1 MQTCVGTVALAK
13 TIAVRFVPKIDMP
26 TVCRGL
32 GTMPPKRNLA
42 KNQTTLT
49 SLLRKEVKV
58 EDAVTTNTVVMN
70 PEDTD
75 IAEFYASLSPQERIA
90 HEIAKTALGMSY
102 RVRETRGFKA
112 RKLVK

>member
-1 MQTCVGTVALAK
+1 
-13 TIAVRFVPKIDMP
+13 
-26 TVCRGL
+26 
-32 GTMPPKRNLA
+32 MPPKRTLA

-75 IAEFYASLSPQERIA
+75 IVEFYASLTPQERIA

>member
-1 MQTCVGTVALAK
+1 
-13 TIAVRFVPKIDMP
+13 
-26 TVCRGL
+26 
-32 GTMPPKRNLA
+32 MPPKRVLS

-49 SLLRKEVKV
+49 SLLRKEVKA
-58 EDAVTTNTVVMN
+58 EDAVVTNTVVMN
-70 PEDTD
+70 SEDTD
-75 IAEFYASLSPQERIA
+75 VAEFYASLTPQERMA

>member
-1 MQTCVGTVALAK
+1 
-13 TIAVRFVPKIDMP
+13 
-26 TVCRGL
+26 
-32 GTMPPKRNLA
+32 MPPKRVLA

-58 EDAVTTNTVVMN
+58 DDAVPVTNVVTMN
-70 PEDTD
+70 PEDEGEKEKEKEV
-75 IAEFYASLSPQERIA
+75 AEFYASLSPRERIA

-102 RVRETRGFKA
+102 RVRETKGFKA

>member
-1 MQTCVGTVALAK
+1 
-13 TIAVRFVPKIDMP
+13 
-26 TVCRGL
+26 
-32 GTMPPKRNLA
+32 MPPKRSLP

-49 SLLRKEVKV
+49 SLFRKEVKADDAV
-58 EDAVTTNTVVMN
+58 IKNTVTMNSEDA
-70 PEDTD
+70 D
-75 IAEFYASLSPQERIA
+75 IAEFYASLTPPERMA

>member
-1 MQTCVGTVALAK
+1 
-13 TIAVRFVPKIDMP
+13 
-26 TVCRGL
+26 
-32 GTMPPKRNLA
+32 MPPKRSLP

-49 SLLRKEVKV
+49 SLFRKEVKADDAV
-58 EDAVTTNTVVMN
+58 IKNTVTMNSEDA
-70 PEDTD
+70 D
-75 IAEFYASLSPQERIA
+75 IAEFYASLTPQERMA

>member
-1 MQTCVGTVALAK
+1 
-13 TIAVRFVPKIDMP
+13 
-26 TVCRGL
+26 
-32 GTMPPKRNLA
+32 MPPKHVLA

-49 SLLRKEVKV
+49 SLLRKEVIV
-58 EDAVTTNTVVMN
+58 NNTAPVTNTVTMN
-70 PEDTD
+70 PEDTE
-75 IAEFYASLSPQERIA
+75 ITEFYASLTPQERIA

>member
-1 MQTCVGTVALAK
+1 
-13 TIAVRFVPKIDMP
+13 
-26 TVCRGL
+26 
-32 GTMPPKRNLA
+32 MPPKHTLA

-49 SLLRKEVKV
+49 SLFRKEVKA
-58 EDAVTTNTVVMN
+58 DVTVPVTNTVTMN
-70 PEDTD
+70 PEDTE
-75 IAEFYASLSPQERIA
+75 ITEFYASLTPQERIA

>member
-1 MQTCVGTVALAK
+1 MQTCVGIVAPEK
-13 TIAVRFVPKIDMP
+13 TIVARKIDHP
-26 TVCRGL
+26 TPSGAR
-32 GTMPPKRNLA
+32 GTMPPKRTLD

-49 SLLRKEVKV
+49 SLLRKEVKA
-58 EDAVTTNTVVMN
+58 EDAVITNTVVMN
-70 PEDTD
+70 SEDAD
-75 IAEFYASLSPQERIA
+75 IAEFYASLTPQERMA